1 MILGEAPA
9 DLDDAER
16 MSVDELR
23 ALQLERLR
31 ATLRHAYDNVAFYRK
46 KFDTAGVH
54 PEDCRSLPDL
64 AGFPVTTKD
73 DLRANYPTGMF
84 AVPPASLRRIH
95 ASSGTTGQPTVV
107 GYTQGDLDTWSDLMA
122 RSIRAAGGRPGDLVH
137 VAYGYGLFTG
147 GLGAHYGAERL
158 GCTVI
163 PASGGMTGRQVTLIR
178 DLRPRVIM
186 VTPTYMLTILDE
198 FDRSGVSAASC
209 SLEIG
214 IFGAEPWTE
223 EMRAEL
229 EERAGLHAV
238 DIYGLSEVMGPGVA
252 VECVE
257 TKDGLTVWEDHF
269 YPELIDPLSGVP
281 AGPGERGEIV
291 FTSLTKQAMPLIRY
305 RTRDLTRL
313 LPGTARP
320 AHRRMERVTGRSDDM
335 IVLRGVNVFP
345 TQIEEL
351 LLRIPGLA
359 PHFQLVL
366 EVRDRMDEL
375 TVQVETRPGLSSSQ
389 RSDAAAALAAAVA
402 DHVGVRVQVSICDPD
417 TIERSAGKM
426 RRVVDNR
433 GR

>member
-1 MILGEAPA
+1 M
-9 DLDDAER
+9 
-16 MSVDELR
+16 
-23 ALQLERLR
+23 
-31 ATLRHAYDNVAFYRK
+31 
-46 KFDTAGVH
+46 
-54 PEDCRSLPDL
+54 
-64 AGFPVTTKD
+64 
-73 DLRANYPTGMF
+73 
-84 AVPPASLRRIH
+84 
-95 ASSGTTGQPTVV
+95 
-107 GYTQGDLDTWSDLMA
+107 
-122 RSIRAAGGRPGDLVH
+122 VH

-163 PASGGMTGRQVTLIR
+163 PASGGMTGRQVRLIA

-198 FDRSGVSAASC
+198 FDRAGLYARAS

-223 EMRAEL
+223 QMRAEL

-269 YPELIDPLSGVP
+269 YPELIDPVSGAP
-281 AGPGERGEIV
+281 AAAGERGEIV
-291 FTSLTKQAMPLIRY
+291 FTSLTKQGMPLVRY
-305 RTRDLTRL
+305 RTKDLTRL

-320 AHRRMERVTGRSDDM
+320 AHRRMERITGRSDDM

-345 TQIEEL
+345 TQIEEV
-351 LLRIPGLA
+351 LLRVPGLA

-366 EVRDRMDEL
+366 TARDHLDEL
-375 TVQVETRPGLSSSQ
+375 TVQVEARAGLGEEQ
-389 RSDAAAALAAAVA
+389 RAEAARALAAQVH
-402 DHVGVRVQVSICDPD
+402 DHVGVRVQVAVGDPD

-426 RRVVDNR
+426 RRVVDQR
-433 GR
+433 DR